1 MLFRNKVSL
10 YYKYAQKGTLKSL
23 WKDILE
29 SISGTDKDFT
39 KEKLSKA
46 ILLLSIPMVLE
57 MVMESVFAVVDI
69 FFVSK
74 LGADAIATVGITESF
89 ITIIYA
95 LGIGLST
102 GVSAM
107 VSRRI
112 GEKNKEKAALSAYQA
127 ILSGLAV
134 SLIIAVP
141 GVIFA
146 KDLLLLM
153 GVSES
158 VAEQMHGYT
167 AVMLGGNV
175 TIVLLFI
182 INGVFRSAG
191 NPVLS
196 MWVLWFANG
205 VNIILDPLLI
215 FGIGPFPELGIT
227 GAAVATT
234 TGRGLAV
241 LLQVYL
247 LIKGRGSI
255 KFKGIS
261 LKPNITLIK
270 RLLDLS
276 WGSISQYIVATSS
289 WIILVRIISIYGS
302 EVLAGYTIAIRIVIF
317 AILPAFGISNA
328 ASTLVGQ
335 NLGARLPERAEQSVW
350 VVGKTNLI
358 TMAIIGVILFIFPI
372 TFLSIFT
379 SDPKIIAYG
388 TVALRIISLGFVSY
402 GFGMVM
408 VAALNGAGDTK
419 TPFRINVISFWLF
432 EIPLAWSL
440 ASWGGFHQTG
450 AYIAIIAA
458 ESLMTLFAYMVFK
471 KGKWKLKEV

>member
-1 MLFRNKVSL
+1 MIKQRKQEKNLKFKQVVQDVKEAL
-10 YYKYAQKGTLKSL
+10 KGN
-23 WKDILE
+23 E
-29 SISGTDKDFT
+29 RDFT
-39 KEKLSKA
+39 TGSINKA
-46 ILLLSIPMVLE
+46 IFILAIPMVLE
-57 MVMESVFAVVDI
+57 MIMESVFAVVDI

-74 LGADAIATVGITESF
+74 LGADAIATVGITESL

-112 GEKNKEKAALSAYQA
+112 GEKKPKEAAKSAYQA
-127 ILSGLAV
+127 IFTGLLI
-134 SLIIAVP
+134 STIIAVP

-146 KDLLLLM
+146 KDILILM
-153 GVSES
+153 GTSES
-158 VAEQMHGYT
+158 VANEMSGYT
-167 AVMLGGNV
+167 AVMLGGNAS
-175 TIVLLFI
+175 IMLLFI

-215 FGIGPFPELGIT
+215 FGIGPFPELGIM

-247 LIKGRGSI
+247 LIKGKGSI

-261 LKPNITLIK
+261 LKPNKKLIK

-289 WIILVRIISIYGS
+289 WIILVRIIAIYGS
-302 EVLAGYTIAIRIVIF
+302 EVLAGYTIALRIVIF
-317 AILPAFGISNA
+317 SILPAFGISNA

-335 NLGARLPERAEQSVW
+335 NLGAKQHSRAEKSVW
-350 VVGKTNLI
+350 VVGKTNMI
-358 TMAIIGVILFIFPI
+358 TMGIIGLLLVIFPA

-379 SDPKIIAYG
+379 DDPLIIRHGVA
-388 TVALRIISLGFVSY
+388 ALRIISIGFISY

-419 TPFRINVISFWLF
+419 TPFRINLISFWMF
-432 EIPLAWSL
+432 EIPLAWVL
-440 ASWGGFHQTG
+440 ATWIGLEQHGVYFS
-450 AYIAIIAA
+450 IILA
-458 ESLMTLFAYMVFK
+458 ESLMTFFAWMAFK